1 FRCDVTTRS
10 SCGSPPFTSFQLP
23 LFFYLPVDSV
33 GHAPEPF
40 PILSLADFLSE
51 VVAPTSLPTA
61 RFSSVPELFGV
72 PALDLQ
78 RLSGLSRT
86 DVQLLLSAAAATCR
100 PHPAVSAVN
109 YGGLA
114 SNLRLSVGCP
124 VLDQLLRGGLPVG
137 GVTELSGESA
147 AGKTQL
153 ALQLCL
159 SVQLP
164 VQYRG
169 LGSGAV
175 YVCTEGSFPVTRLY
189 QLISE
194 QPRLRTD
201 VPESVVTSLRFSDQI
216 YVEHAADLDSLQACL
231 SRRVPLLLAR
241 GLVRLVVLDSVAAL
255 FRSQFQADD
264 WLERNRQILRLGAK
278 LQQLTSDF
286 NSVVLVI
293 NQVTDVFDS
302 SNRTGPVMPQVVPA
316 LGLSWSN
323 QVLIRLM
330 MRRLQRSVH
339 RGHQRSA
346 VRQLVVEFAPHLSR
360 GGQEAA
366 VWREGVR
373 GLVTVSHGQDET

>member
-1 FRCDVTTRS
+1 MRLDQLAVDQRIIAAVTR
-10 SCGSPPFTSFQLP
+10 
-23 LFFYLPVDSV
+23 VDSV

>member
-1 FRCDVTTRS
+1 MRLDQLAVDQRIIAAVTR
-10 SCGSPPFTSFQLP
+10 
-23 LFFYLPVDSV
+23 
-33 GHAPEPF
+33 
-40 PILSLADFLSE
+40 
-51 VVAPTSLPTA
+51 A

-169 LGSGAV
+169 LGSGSDQQGRGPTGVKQEVSVLLFPVGAV